1 MLSLFLGWS
10 FQIRFF
16 SGNLF
21 LTSVFKFFFWWQPT
35 LATVLLT
42 LYYLAFLH
50 LFWGEACVCVCV
62 CVWLTPYFPDAV
74 LHWPLPD
81 GILRVSY
88 HFDILELLLHLLFHF
103 LKSPGLIFLTF
114 YDIVYWP
121 MVWQLVTWFW
131 LSWPVVP
138 LAGSG
143 WCGPAFS
150 GGIWS
155 SCPEFPSSCILM
167 INPEHSRKLVRDN
180 KIINSQFVLLYSFT
194 FSHVLTFIYQ

>member
-1 MLSLFLGWS
+1 M
-10 FQIRFF
+10 
-16 SGNLF
+16 
-21 LTSVFKFFFWWQPT
+21 
-35 LATVLLT
+35 
-42 LYYLAFLH
+42 
-50 LFWGEACVCVCV
+50 

-74 LHWPLPD
+74 LHWLLSD
-81 GILRVSY
+81 VILRVSY
-88 HFDILELLLHLLFHF
+88 YFDILGLLLHLLFHF
-103 LKSPGLIFLTF
+103 LKRPGWFSWHSMTLSTG
-114 YDIVYWP
+114 IVY
-121 MVWQLVTWFW
+121 WQLVTWFW

-143 WCGPAFS
+143 WCGPVFS

-167 INPEHSRKLVRDN
+167 INPEHSRKLVRDD

>member
-1 MLSLFLGWS
+1 MSACLGHS
-10 FQIRFF
+10 SSDTILL
-16 SGNLF
+16 GLY
-21 LTSVFKFFFWWQPT
+21 TPFFFKR
-35 LATVLLT
+35 
-42 LYYLAFLH
+42 
-50 LFWGEACVCVCV
+50 VCVCV

-74 LHWPLPD
+74 LHWLLSD
-81 GILRVSY
+81 VILRVSY
-88 HFDILELLLHLLFHF
+88 YFDILGLLLHLLFHF
-103 LKSPGLIFLTF
+103 LKRPGWFSWHSMTLSTG
-114 YDIVYWP
+114 IVYWQLVTWFWLSWP

-143 WCGPAFS
+143 WCGPVFS

-167 INPEHSRKLVRDN
+167 INPEHSWKLVRDD